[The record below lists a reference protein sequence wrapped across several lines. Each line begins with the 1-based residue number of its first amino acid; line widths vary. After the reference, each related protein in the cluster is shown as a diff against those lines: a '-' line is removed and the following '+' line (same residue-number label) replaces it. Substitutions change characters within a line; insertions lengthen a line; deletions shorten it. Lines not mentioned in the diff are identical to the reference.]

1 MEDVKKI
8 KIEISVNELVE
19 EVLNSNPKSEC
30 EYNNLL
36 LMKFLGVTLNNI
48 DNHLTGG
55 RSMPILHKNKVKN
68 KTKSKRTKTGKQI
81 KMSKRI
87 KYIKTRKTRVK
98 QKGGTN
104 LRLIIFFISFAF
116 LVVRGMKNV
125 SHDEVIRQVKD
136 SYDVANIYQN
146 YYGTCTLNTLLF
158 LKSIDLPTF
167 DSLSR
172 AIIREREG
180 LSLDEMSFLLN
191 KKIVLT
197 TDWLNLKGTEGEED
211 IVAESYIEKLR
222 SFMINVRI
230 KYGFRQNQDL
240 LSAMIYP
247 SKKIIQ
253 EGSVKTVDH
262 AVILWL
268 TNNDELIIIDPQVF
282 YQKNNIIL
290 YSSNSEVSYL
300 DDDRSLM
307 LRPIKEYV
315 KGNIDILDP
324 ERETNVLESLHIE
337 TENTGDYVK
346 LSKTNQ
352 KLIETISSLRHYER
366 EVDKRLLKPGN
377 LRGTRPDLTEIDS
390 QVIERNHSLRR
401 RAITDI

>member
-1 MEDVKKI
+1 
-8 KIEISVNELVE
+8 
-19 EVLNSNPKSEC
+19 
-30 EYNNLL
+30 
-36 LMKFLGVTLNNI
+36 
-48 DNHLTGG
+48 
-55 RSMPILHKNKVKN
+55 
-68 KTKSKRTKTGKQI
+68 
-81 KMSKRI
+81 
-87 KYIKTRKTRVK
+87 
-98 QKGGTN
+98 
-104 LRLIIFFISFAF
+104 
-116 LVVRGMKNV
+116 
-125 SHDEVIRQVKD
+125 
-136 SYDVANIYQN
+136 
-146 YYGTCTLNTLLF
+146 LLF

-172 AIIREREG
+172 AIIRERQG
-180 LSLDEMSFLLN
+180 LSLDEVSFLLN

-197 TDWLNLKGTEGEED
+197 TDWLNLQGTEGEED
-211 IVAESYIEKLR
+211 TVAESYIEKLR

-253 EGSVKTVDH
+253 EGNVKTVDH

-282 YQKNNIIL
+282 YQENNIIL
-290 YSSNSEVSYL
+290 YSSNSDVSYL
-300 DDDRSLM
+300 DDDRSLI

-337 TENTGDYVK
+337 TENTGDDVK
-346 LSKTNQ
+346 LSKKNQ

-366 EVDKRLLKPGN
+366 EVEKRLLKPGN

-390 QVIERNHSLRR
+390 EVIERNPSLRR